1 MTKLTSARPNDT
13 TDGSS
18 LLDALVGVVLVSAA
32 LLAAATLLA
41 PTLRTLASSEAELRA
56 LERTLVEAFE

>member
-32 LLAAATLLA
+32 LLAAATLLVPA
-41 PTLRTLASSEAELRA
+41 LRTLAASEAEACETERA
-56 LERTLVEAFE
+56 LVEAFE